1 MTVESELQRF
11 GIEGAEARFYLA
23 ALEMG
28 QAPVGQIAR
37 RAGVSRT
44 NGYDLLARLARR
56 GLLSQVAR
64 GTRKRQVVVAEDPGR
79 LGRMLDEQQR
89 ALAALLPELRTLHS
103 RSPVRPRVRFYE
115 GIEGI
120 KTVLNDTLTCRS
132 RQLLGILS
140 MGDLFQAPGRRFMED
155 YVRRRIRA
163 GVALK
168 VLRSRAK
175 DVGNIWPTR
184 DADLRELRYTPPP
197 LAFTMTTYIYD
208 ETVSIISSRRENFGM
223 TIESQELAELQRNLF
238 MVLWQA
244 SDPQR

>member
-1 MTVESELQRF
+1 MAIEDDLARL

-28 QAPVGQIAR
+28 QAPVGQIAQ

-44 NGYDLLARLARR
+44 NGYDILARLARR
-56 GLLSQVAR
+56 GLLSQVVR
-64 GTRKRQVVVAEDPGR
+64 GTRKRQVVAAEDPAR

-89 ALAALLPELRTLHS
+89 ALTGLLPELRTLYS
-103 RSPVRPRVRFYE
+103 RSTVRPRVRFYE
-115 GIEGI
+115 GLEGI
-120 KTVLNDTLTCRS
+120 KTVLNDTLACRS

-140 MGDLFQAPGRRFMED
+140 MGDLFNVPGRRYMED

-163 GVALK
+163 GVSLK
-168 VLRSRAK
+168 VLRSRVK

-184 DADLRELRYTPPP
+184 AADLRELRYTPAP
-197 LAFTMTTYIYD
+197 LVFTMTTYIYD
-208 ETVSIISSRRENFGM
+208 DKVSIISSRRENFGM
-223 TIESQELAELQRNLF
+223 MIESPEFAELQRNLF